1 MEDKQRRIVR
11 VQPDGTKVVF
21 SWPNVFEEIDAIL
34 DEYNGIKAVDGLM
47 GDSSIAQYDS
57 SGEVVDFTTQE
68 DRHARMEELRKEFD
82 KRTARLSE

>member
-1 MEDKQRRIVR
+1 MGDNQRRIVR
-11 VQPDGTKVVF
+11 VQPDGTRVVF

-34 DEYNGIKAVDGLM
+34 DEYNGIQKVDDIM
-47 GDSSIAQYDS
+47 GEDPVARYSDD
-57 SGEVVDFTTQE
+57 GVEVEYETRE